1 MLELKCISTGSE
13 ANCYLLTNGKEI
25 LIIDMGIKY
34 KQLLTEIDDLDK
46 VVGAVLSHEHT
57 DHNALNSRQRT
68 SDSLEQIG
76 IKIISPKN
84 AELYKKYKLGSFEI
98 IPIECYHNVTCYGYV
113 IKIDNQYVYFATD
126 TQQMKRITN
135 LKIDYFIVECNY
147 CDYLCKAAMLHSE
160 TDLVHLQN
168 IMRNHQSLN
177 TLNEYFENLGYKPKT
192 IITIHKSNSG
202 YFSSSETRFVLSKY
216 ADNLYIA
223 NNHKTYKLGD

>member
-1 MLELKCISTGSE
+1 MLELKCISTGST

-34 KQLLTEIDDLDK
+34 KQLLTEIDDLEK

-57 DHNALNSRQRT
+57 DHNALNSKQRT
-68 SDSLEQIG
+68 SDLLEQIG

-98 IPIECYHNVTCYGYV
+98 IPIECYHNVICYGYV

-135 LKIDYFIVECNY
+135 IKIDHFIVECNY
-147 CDYLCKAAMLHSE
+147 CDYLCKEAMLNSE

-177 TLNEYFENLGYKPKT
+177 TLIDYFSNLGYKPKT

-202 YFSSSETRFVLSKY
+202 YFWSGDVKFELSKF
-216 ADNLYIA
+216 ADRLYIA
-223 NNHKTYKLGD
+223 HNHTTYKLEV